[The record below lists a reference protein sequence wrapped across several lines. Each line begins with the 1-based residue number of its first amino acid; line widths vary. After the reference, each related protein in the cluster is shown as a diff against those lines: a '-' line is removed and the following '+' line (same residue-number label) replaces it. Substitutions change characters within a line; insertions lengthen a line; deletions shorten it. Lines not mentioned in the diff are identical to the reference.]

1 MGITSVVRWKDN
13 LSSSTELSSLFGSSG
28 RRRGEK
34 NELGAVFLQILY
46 IIDLVDLF
54 PLPGSTDM
62 LTIQTT
68 LSWILATLSSSRLMS
83 LSAWTWCGTVGHPTM
98 VLMGLNSGWGTMQCA
113 FADPVLCLQI
123 LHVAGWIKCPL
134 APPNTEVRL
143 QGHDLY
149 GHDGCLGC
157 HMKPY
162 LKSIRSDS
170 SLFHS
175 WLI

>member
-83 LSAWTWCGTVGHPTM
+83 LSA
-98 VLMGLNSGWGTMQCA
+98 
-113 FADPVLCLQI
+113 
-123 LHVAGWIKCPL
+123 
-134 APPNTEVRL
+134 
-143 QGHDLY
+143 
-149 GHDGCLGC
+149 
-157 HMKPY
+157 
-162 LKSIRSDS
+162 
-170 SLFHS
+170 
-175 WLI
+175 